1 MATVTIDKIIAR
13 IALAHNI
20 SIDMADA
27 IAAQVMQNYH
37 TAGQDIEKTT
47 VTEVKNKVQELIN
60 KLNGDKA

>member
-13 IALAHNI
+13 IALTHGI

-37 TAGQDIEKTT
+37 TAGQDIEKAT

>member
-13 IALAHNI
+13 IALTHDI

-37 TAGQDIEKTT
+37 TAGQDIKKAT

>member
-13 IALAHNI
+13 IALTHGV

-37 TAGQDIEKTT
+37 TAGQDIKKATI
-47 VTEVKNKVQELIN
+47 TEVGNKVQELIN

>member
-13 IALAHNI
+13 IALAHGI

-37 TAGQDIEKTT
+37 TAGQDIEKAT

-60 KLNGDKA
+60 KLNGGKA